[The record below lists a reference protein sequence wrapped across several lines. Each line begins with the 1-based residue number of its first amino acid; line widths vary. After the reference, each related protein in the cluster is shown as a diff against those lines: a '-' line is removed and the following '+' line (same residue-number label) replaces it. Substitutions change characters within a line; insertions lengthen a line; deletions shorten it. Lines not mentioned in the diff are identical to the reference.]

1 MLRFASYPLAFGF
14 SRRVSFY
21 KFGDRCNPKEEIKI
35 LFVKIPEF
43 YRLFISVLIS
53 YPVWLKATAFMASD
67 SRLLIHFSPG
77 SMVFSSCRKA
87 IFHLIC
93 IGNRM
98 NASAFRDILAR
109 VMFFWSSQNFTS
121 RRQAQ
126 FEHFKNI
133 TSDHISRNARDH
145 TIFCL

>member
-1 MLRFASYPLAFGF
+1 MLRFASYLLAFGF
-14 SRRVSFY
+14 SRSVSFY

-43 YRLFISVLIS
+43 YRLFIGVLIS
-53 YPVWLKATAFMASD
+53 YSVWPKVTAFVACD

-87 IFHLIC
+87 IIHLIC

-98 NASAFRDILAR
+98 NASALRDIWAR
-109 VMFFWSSQNFTS
+109 VMFLKFSKFYEPKVS
-121 RRQAQ
+121 A
-126 FEHFKNI
+126 I
-133 TSDHISRNARDH
+133 
-145 TIFCL
+145 